1 MSQHLADL
9 IAAEDARVDIRTW
22 LKSFSYT
29 RRLLLGESGDPWE
42 SASKYLAYFSQAQGL
57 LKPDVAVLEVG
68 ELFDA
73 WLQRNPSVRGELSE
87 KRKLSYP
94 LRKLLEQSQPRE
106 LLAEIIE
113 AVLSQLRGRAPL
125 VLSMPAPGYWLYQAN
140 RAAGREDVAL
150 DGDSI
155 EDSAMYLADLARSVS
170 GAAVGGLLLEES
182 FPGVDLGPVDPE
194 LYRPLLNVAKHY
206 RWPLAL
212 RLGGGGAVDSPA
224 LGEIDVFIGA
234 GGLPAAGRAHGV
246 DLSGRL
252 WSGEQLPELS
262 PKQFY
267 FLEVPREAM
276 PEQVLDCLAR
286 LKAKEEERPPGG

>member
-1 MSQHLADL
+1 MSQNLADL
-9 IAAEDARVDIRTW
+9 IAAEDACVDIRIW

-42 SASKYLAYFSQAQGL
+42 SASKYLAFFSQAQGL

-73 WLQRNPSVRGELSE
+73 WLQRNPTVRGELSG

-94 LRKLLEQSQPRE
+94 LRKLLEQPQPRE

-113 AVLSQLRGRAPL
+113 AVLAQLRGRVPL
-125 VLSMPAPGYWLYQAN
+125 VLSMPSPSCWLHKAN

-155 EDSAMYLADLARSVS
+155 EDSAMYVADLARCVS

-182 FPGVDLGPVDPE
+182 CPEADLGPADLE
-194 LYRPLLNVAKHY
+194 RYRPLLNVAKHY

-212 RLGGGGAVDSPA
+212 RLGGAGAVDNPA
-224 LGEIDVFIGA
+224 LGEIAAFIGA
-234 GGLPAAGRAHGV
+234 GDFPASGRAHGV
-246 DLSGRL
+246 DLSGTV
-252 WSGEQLPELS
+252 WSGEALPELS

-267 FLEVPREAM
+267 FIDIPRDAM
-276 PEQVLDCLAR
+276 PEQVLDSLAR
-286 LKAKEEERPPGG
+286 LKAA

>member
-1 MSQHLADL
+1 MSQNLADL
-9 IAAEDARVDIRTW
+9 MPAEGASVNIRTW

-29 RRLLLGESGDPWE
+29 KRLLVGESGDPWE

-73 WLQRNPSVRGELSE
+73 WLQRNPSVKAELAG

-94 LRKLLEQSQPRE
+94 LRKLLEQTQPRE

-113 AVLSQLRGRAPL
+113 AVLAQLRGQVPL
-125 VLSMPAPGYWLYQAN
+125 VLSMPSPGHWLHLAN
-140 RAAGREDVAL
+140 RAAGREEVEL

-155 EDSAMYLADLARSVS
+155 EDSAMYVADLARSVS

-182 FPGVDLGPVDPE
+182 FPEVDLGPADLE
-194 LYRPLLNVAKHY
+194 RYRPLINVAKHY

-212 RLGGGGAVDSPA
+212 RMGKTLVIDSPA
-224 LGEIDVFIGA
+224 LMEIDVFIGA
-234 GGLPAAGRAHGV
+234 GAFPSAGRAHGV
-246 DLSGRL
+246 DVSKMV
-252 WSGEQLPELS
+252 WAGEPAPELT
-262 PKQFY
+262 PTQFY
-267 FLEVPREAM
+267 FIDIPRDAKPEHVLET
-276 PEQVLDCLAR
+276 LAK
-286 LKAKEEERPPGG
+286 LKAVDN